1 MQVAVRWRSKHDPAL
16 GHFAFFA
23 TRPVEVDD
31 DFRIG
36 AQQLLQNPVNEPDKI
51 SENDSNDEK
60 KLQKYQ

>member
-36 AQQLLQNPVNEPDKI
+36 ARQLLQNPVNEPDKI